1 MLSNLFVPKST
12 RQFLLRPV
20 EELKFEKNNR
30 VNFWTTSPIDAKL
43 PIGLWDGCKI
53 NSDYKKLLEILE
65 VNNISNDKVIS
76 MFQNAITQSTK
87 YDIQKEILQG
97 LDSFQPNS
105 HMEREIKVHQQ
116 VR

>member
-1 MLSNLFVPKST
+1 
-12 RQFLLRPV
+12 
-20 EELKFEKNNR
+20 
-30 VNFWTTSPIDAKL
+30 
-43 PIGLWDGCKI
+43 
-53 NSDYKKLLEILE
+53 
-65 VNNISNDKVIS
+65 

-87 YDIQKEILQG
+87 YDFQKEILQG